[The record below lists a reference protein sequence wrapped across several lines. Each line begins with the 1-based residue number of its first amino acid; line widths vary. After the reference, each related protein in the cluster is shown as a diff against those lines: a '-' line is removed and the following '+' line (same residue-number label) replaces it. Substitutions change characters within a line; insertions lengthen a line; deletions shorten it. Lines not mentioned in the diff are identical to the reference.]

1 MSMAITG
8 TVLYLLFI
16 LAFIIHD
23 GEEIAMEHKW
33 LLAHGDAL
41 CEKHPKFRRMLNHMR
56 QMNTK
61 AFAIAVLEEL
71 ILLVAITV
79 YVLGDGPYA
88 IELWAV
94 VFMAFSIH
102 LIVHIGQSIVV
113 RGYVPGLVTS
123 ILLLPFSYLGMQSIC
138 KTFSTAQLLLWGI
151 IGMIIIA
158 ANLAFVHWLGIKMT
172 K

>member
-1 MSMAITG
+1 MAITG

-41 CEKHPKFRRMLNHMR
+41 CEKHPKLRRMLNHLR
-56 QMNTK
+56 QMNAK

-79 YVLGDGPYA
+79 YVIWGGPYA
-88 IELWAV
+88 IELWTAV
-94 VFMAFSIH
+94 FIAFSIH

-113 RGYVPGLVTS
+113 KSYVPGLLTS

-138 KTFSTAQLLLWGI
+138 NTFSSIQLLLWGV
-151 IGMIIIA
+151 IGLIIIA
-158 ANLAFVHWLGIKMT
+158 ANLAFAHWFGIKMT

>member
-1 MSMAITG
+1 MAIRS
-8 TVLYLLFI
+8 TVIYILFI

-33 LLAHGDAL
+33 LLTHGDTL
-41 CEKHPKFRRMLNHMR
+41 REKHPKLRRMLNHLR
-56 QMNTK
+56 QMNAK

-79 YVLGDGPYA
+79 YVFWGGPYA
-88 IELWAV
+88 IELWAA

-102 LIVHIGQSIVV
+102 LIVHIGQSIFVK
-113 RGYVPGLVTS
+113 GYVPGLLTS
-123 ILLLPFSYLGMQSIC
+123 ILLLPFSYLGMKSIWN
-138 KTFSTAQLLLWGI
+138 TFSMAQLLLWGV
-151 IGMIIIA
+151 IGLIIIA
-158 ANLAFVHWLGIKMT
+158 ANLAFAHWFGIKMT